1 MIHSNTLEETK
12 LWQVYIKKAKGDFAR
27 VAWTEEVF
35 HMACE
40 HLKAVRDTFD
50 NYTLHDVTH
59 VLNVQDA
66 MAGLLGNRIKELEVG
81 EAELLILVSALH
93 DLGMIYTNDDR
104 ELCFADKVK
113 VQEYYSLHP
122 DLQKVDVEDW
132 DEVDRQNYLRWLH
145 PFRVVDILQRPVW
158 REQFGR
164 RPNEVAPEDVIIAVC
179 RAHGEAPGKIRREV
193 TDSNGELRYQH
204 TRNIDPLFCAIL
216 LRLADILDFDNSRAP
231 SILFSYAGRSLKSV
245 EEWKKH
251 KASMGF
257 TYPDEP
263 SSDELHYGANFT
275 DQSIE
280 RSANVFLDWVDDE
293 LSNSRSLLPL
303 ASSRWNQFPFPFQV
317 NRSEIERTGYDYG
330 DFRITMDQGQIMD
343 LLVGENLYSDR
354 SVFVRELL
362 QNSIDATLLRAEM
375 DPSFANKISTD
386 EARIDLWEWWDD
398 NGYLWFRI
406 DDFGSGMT
414 RGMLEKYFLKAGNS
428 YYNSQ
433 EFRRDLNGK
442 RYSSIS
448 RFGIGFLS
456 SFLCGKDAYVST
468 TYWNPEKNIREE
480 NNAGR
485 RYENRKFGLRLDVI
499 GVNGYYTLRN
509 QTILDNHPE
518 PLPSPPTTA
527 PHPNESNEKDGYRT
541 YPGTSIAIRLDA
553 GKLGATSLLEVAK
566 RWVCFPCMP
575 VYYNG
580 KRLCMTRTEIV
591 DLAKNECGSREYEL
605 TDEEKCAFE
614 GFLPEYKGDYP
625 RIRDTIELFEA
636 NNIAGLP
643 RLKIILCET
652 KVLIS
657 EEKRIWR
664 NGYGYKYTGRSA
676 LCKPEITIY
685 CAGDDNE
692 DSTLSFQQKD
702 NRRLFSILS
711 NNNIFLSAIH
721 YGWKGI
727 FVYHDKLTHHNYS
740 PTIIVI
746 DEDEA
751 RPDLKANRE
760 YLVSAPLNTLLT
772 TVTWLEKHFH
782 DADYSKHFGDFSRIP
797 LKEWRTTISEKYLE
811 WVDFLSWS
819 RFLSFKEAFENT
831 LSFIGE
837 YPKELN
843 DDGSKSS
850 EFYWMRMGESDI
862 RYVFLAYLQL
872 HYKIT
877 VNYSLKK
884 IYLNEYKLDNNRT
897 QFDLFPLMPFGYG
910 ETEKDCSII
919 CSAKARNR
927 VIIMAD
933 HPFIKWLLKNADN
946 LHNNYSR
953 QFEQIVHGLRY
964 YDADKLIVT
973 INQIIAQ
980 LSKTSYCQ
988 GIDISD
994 CPQIDMDDF
1003 GDL

>member
-1 MIHSNTLEETK
+1 MLHLKNLEDTR
-12 LWQVYIKKAKGDFAR
+12 LWQVYIEKAKGNFAR
-27 VAWTEEVF
+27 VEWTKDVF
-35 HMACE
+35 YMASE

-50 NYTLHDVTH
+50 NYTLHDLTH
-59 VLNVQDA
+59 VLNVLDA
-66 MAGLLGNRIKELEVG
+66 MAGLLGNRINELELG

-104 ELCFADKVK
+104 ELCLADKAK

-122 DLQKVDVEDW
+122 ELQKVDVEEW
-132 DEVDRQNYLRWLH
+132 DELDKQKYLRWLH
-145 PFRVVDILQRPVW
+145 PFRVVDMLQRPVW
-158 REQFGR
+158 REQFDR
-164 RPNEVAPEDVIIAVC
+164 RPNEVAPENVIVAVC
-179 RAHGEAPGKIRREV
+179 RAHGETPGKIRQEA
-193 TDSNGELRYQH
+193 TDPDGELRYQYI
-204 TRNIDPLFCAIL
+204 RNIDPLFCTIL

-231 SILFSYAGRSLKSV
+231 SILFSYAGRSLKSI

-257 TYPDEP
+257 IYPDEP

-275 DQSIE
+275 DQNIE
-280 RSANVFLDWVDDE
+280 RSTHVFLDWVDDE

-303 ASSRWNQFPFPFQV
+303 VSNRWNQFPIPFQV
-317 NRSEIERTGYDYG
+317 NRKEIERTGYDYG
-330 DFRITMDQGQIMD
+330 DFRITMDQRQIMD

-375 DPSFANKISTD
+375 DPSFAKIMSTD

-398 NGYLWFRI
+398 NGDLWFRI
-406 DDFGSGMT
+406 DDFGTGMT

-433 EFRRDLNGK
+433 ELKRDLNGK
-442 RYSSIS
+442 KYSSIS

-485 RYENRKFGLRLDVI
+485 HFENRAFGLRLDVI

-509 QTILDNHPE
+509 QAIIDNHPE
-518 PLPSPPTTA
+518 PLPSPPTIA
-527 PHPNESNEKDGYRT
+527 PHPNENYEKDGYRT
-541 YPGTSIAIRLDA
+541 FPGTSIAIRLDA
-553 GKLGATSLLEVAK
+553 GKLGGSSLLEVAK
-566 RWVCFPCMP
+566 RWACFPRMP
-575 VYYNG
+575 IYYNG
-580 KRLCMTRTEIV
+580 KRLCMTQAEIV
-591 DLAKNECGSREYEL
+591 DLAKNESGSREYEL

-614 GFLPEYKGDYP
+614 AFLPEYKGYYP
-625 RIRDTIELFEA
+625 KIKETIELFETDH
-636 NNIAGLP
+636 IAGLP
-643 RLKIILCET
+643 KLKIILCET
-652 KVLIS
+652 KVLVS

-664 NGYGYKYTGRSA
+664 NGYGYKFTGCSA
-676 LCKPEITIY
+676 LCKPGITIY

-692 DSTLSFQQKD
+692 DSIFYFQQKD
-702 NRRLFSILS
+702 NRRLFSIMS
-711 NNNIFLSAIH
+711 NNDIFLSGIH
-721 YGWKGI
+721 YGWKGV
-727 FVYHDKLTHHNYS
+727 FVYHDKQTHHNYS
-740 PTIIVI
+740 PTIIII

-760 YLVSAPLNTLLT
+760 HLLSAPLNTVLT
-772 TVTWLEKHFH
+772 TAAWLEKNFP
-782 DADYSKHFGDFSRIP
+782 YMVYPKHFGDFSRVL
-797 LKEWRTTISEKYLE
+797 LKEWRIIISEKYLE
-811 WVDFLSWS
+811 WIDLLSWS
-819 RFLSFKEAFENT
+819 RYKNFKEALENA
-831 LSFIGE
+831 LSFEGK
-837 YPKELN
+837 YPKELS
-843 DDGSKSS
+843 DEVIESAQ
-850 EFYWMRMGESDI
+850 FFWMRRGGSDI
-862 RYVFLAYLQL
+862 RYIFLAYLQL

-877 VNYSLKK
+877 VNYALKK
-884 IYLNEYKLDNNRT
+884 IYFYEYKLDNNTT

-910 ETEKDCSII
+910 ETENDCSII
-919 CSAKARNR
+919 CSAKAKSR

-946 LHNNYSR
+946 LYKYYFR
-953 QFEQIVHGLRY
+953 QFEQIVYGLQY

-973 INQIIAQ
+973 INQIIDQ
-980 LSKTSYCQ
+980 LSKTSYRH

-994 CPQIDMDDF
+994 CPPIDMDDF
-1003 GDL
+1003 LDY